1 MSELFF
7 LPLWPPAAEALPWI
21 ALLLLAAAIAGEV
34 VRRWL
39 HLPRLLGWIAAG
51 LALGP
56 QLSGLIDAKA
66 LAGMRGVLDVAIGVV
81 LFQLGQRVDLGWLRR
96 NPWLLATSVLESA
109 FAFAAMFLVLLL
121 LDVRPL
127 LAALAAAI
135 GIATGPAVVLS
146 LVRELR
152 AQGQVTE
159 RMLLLT
165 SLNCVYAF
173 VAVSMLLA
181 WLHQA
186 YSDQEWLAIVAHPLY
201 LIFGSLLL
209 ALAFAWVTLGLLA
222 LLGRREDAQYV
233 SVIALVVAAVYAASM
248 LNLSVVLVLL
258 GYGVMARAFDSRR
271 RFASLSFGR
280 LGQILLILLFAI
292 TAATLDLDLLAAGAL
307 AGAALVAARYAG
319 KALGVFA
326 IARVSGLSVRKASL
340 LSLGLMPMSGVALI
354 LVHDTT
360 ALFPGLG
367 PQLSSVV
374 VSAIVMLEL
383 LGPAAAYFA
392 LLHAGEA
399 DESERG

>member
-7 LPLWPPAAEALPWI
+7 LPSWPPGAEAIPWY
-21 ALLLLAAAIAGEV
+21 ALLLLVAAIAGEV
-34 VRRWL
+34 VHRWL
-39 HLPRLLGWIAAG
+39 HLPRLLGWIGAG

-56 QLSGLIDAKA
+56 HASGLLDVKA
-66 LAGMRGVLDVAIGVV
+66 LAGLRGVLDVALGVV

-109 FAFAAMFLVLLL
+109 LAFGAVFVVLLL

-146 LVRELR
+146 LTRELR

-165 SLNCVYAF
+165 SLNCIYAF

-181 WLHQA
+181 WLHQE
-186 YSDQEWLAIVAHPLY
+186 YSNQWLSIAAHPLY
-201 LIFGSLLL
+201 LIFGSLIL
-209 ALAFAWVTLGLLA
+209 ALAFALATLGLLA
-222 LLGRREDAQYV
+222 VLGRREDAQFI

-248 LNLSVVLVLL
+248 LKLSLVLVLL
-258 GYGVMARAFDSRR
+258 AYGGMARAFDTRR
-271 RFASLSFGR
+271 RFASLAFGR
-280 LGQILLILLFAI
+280 LGQILFILLFAI
-292 TAATLDLDLLAAGAL
+292 TAATLEIELLPVGAL

-326 IARVSGLSVRKASL
+326 LAPVSGLSVRKASL
-340 LSLGLMPMSGVALI
+340 LSLGLMPMSGVALV
-354 LVHDTT
+354 LMQDTA
-360 ALFPGLG
+360 ALFPKLG
-367 PQLSSVV
+367 PELAGVM
-374 VSAIVMLEL
+374 VSAIVMVEL
-383 LGPAAAYFA
+383 LGPAVAYFA
-392 LLHAGEA
+392 LVRAGEA
-399 DESERG
+399 DEPGRT

>member
-7 LPLWPPAAEALPWI
+7 LPSWPPAAEAIPWY
-21 ALLLLAAAIAGEV
+21 ALLLLVAAIAGEV
-34 VRRWL
+34 VHRWL

-51 LALGP
+51 LVLGP
-56 QLSGLIDAKA
+56 HVSGLLDAKA
-66 LAGMRGVLDVAIGVV
+66 LAGLRVVLDVALGVV

-109 FAFAAMFLVLLL
+109 LAFGAMFVVLLL

-146 LVRELR
+146 LTRELR

-181 WLHQA
+181 WLHQE
-186 YSDQEWLAIVAHPLY
+186 YSDQWLTIVTHPLY
-201 LIFGSLLL
+201 LIFGSLIL
-209 ALAFAWVTLGLLA
+209 ALVFALVTLGLLA
-222 LLGRREDAQYV
+222 VLGRREDAQFI

-248 LNLSVVLVLL
+248 LKLSVVLVLL
-258 GYGVMARAFDSRR
+258 GYGVMARAFDARR
-271 RFASLSFGR
+271 RFASLAFGR
-280 LGQILLILLFAI
+280 IGQILFILLFAI
-292 TAATLDLDLLAAGAL
+292 TAATLDIDLLPVGAL

-326 IARVSGLSVRKASL
+326 LAPVSGLSVRKASL
-340 LSLGLMPMSGVALI
+340 LSLGLMPMSGVALV
-354 LVHDTT
+354 LMQDTA
-360 ALFPGLG
+360 ALFPKLG
-367 PQLSSVV
+367 PELAAVM
-374 VSAIVMLEL
+374 VSAIVMVEL
-383 LGPAAAYFA
+383 LGPAVAYFA
-392 LLHAGEA
+392 LVRAGET
-399 DESERG
+399 DEPGGA